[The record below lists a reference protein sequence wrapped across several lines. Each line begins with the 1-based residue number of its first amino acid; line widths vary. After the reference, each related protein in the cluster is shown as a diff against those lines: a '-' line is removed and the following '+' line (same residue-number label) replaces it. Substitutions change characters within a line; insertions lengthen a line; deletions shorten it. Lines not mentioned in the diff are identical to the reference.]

1 MTIKART
8 TRTENDLVTCANAN
22 NIPLSSLD
30 HTVNSSGMFTV
41 FHKEALV
48 DSGTLIFGTDDT
60 TGTAPGAAYGTALTT
75 AVNVANAGTVALFV
89 TVVGGN
95 ATTLTIFP
103 RLSRLGEPVPAT
115 EANWYRPVDTTGAF
129 SSVPILAIP
138 MTTPGTKFVVEV
150 DVGTANWVT
159 FSFAGNA
166 SHEITIYAEPVA

>member
-8 TRTENDLVTCANAN
+8 TRTENDLVTFANAN

-48 DSGTLIFGTDDT
+48 DSGALIFGTDDT
-60 TGTAPGAAYGTALTT
+60 TGAAPGTGYGTVTT

-89 TVVGGN
+89 TVVAGN
-95 ATTLTIFP
+95 ASSLSIFP
-103 RLSRLGEPVPAT
+103 RLSRLGVPVPAT
-115 EANWYRPVDTTGAF
+115 ETHWHRPVDTTGAF
-129 SSVPILAIP
+129 SSVPILAAP
-138 MTTPGTKFVVEV
+138 MTASGTKFVVEV

-159 FSFAGNA
+159 FSFAGNTA
-166 SHEITIYAEPVA
+166 HRITIYAEPVT

>member
-8 TRTENDLVTCANAN
+8 TRTENDLVTFANAN

-30 HTVNSSGMFTV
+30 HTVNSSGMFTM

-48 DSGTLIFGTDDT
+48 DAGTLIFGTDDT
-60 TGTAPGAAYGTALTT
+60 TGADPGTAYGTVTT

-89 TVVGGN
+89 TVVAGAAG
-95 ATTLTIFP
+95 ALDIYS

-115 EANWYRPVDTTGAF
+115 EANWYRPVDAVGDFA
-129 SSVPILAIP
+129 SVPITSGT
-138 MTTPGTKFVVEV
+138 MTTSGTKFVVEV

-159 FSFAGNA
+159 FSFVGNT
-166 SHEITIYAEPVA
+166 SHRITIYAEPVA